1 MSISTKLWICEIC
14 GYELPEQSDLLKI
27 CPNCNALG
35 HFVKSKKYFIVRKRM
50 VNLKTS
56 LFTVNTDV
64 PIKIFNTERKA
75 KNFIKKVD
83 NNYKFTIIWILEDK
97 LNEYINKGVPYDNK

>member
-1 MSISTKLWICEIC
+1 MTDKLWICEIC
-14 GYELPEQSDLLKI
+14 GYELPKQSDLLKV

-35 HFVKSKKYFIVRKRM
+35 HFIKSKRYFIVKKRI
-50 VNLKTS
+50 VNLRTS

-75 KNFIKKVD
+75 KNFINKSP
-83 NNYKFTIIWILEDK
+83 NNYRFTITWILEDK